1 MEMKMENDFKAVDFM
16 RQVRDEMSALY
27 YRDKKQYHD
36 ELKKAMADFL
46 GERERNRVPTNQL
59 VWVDLR

>member
-1 MEMKMENDFKAVDFM
+1 MKMENDFKAVGFM

-46 GERERNRVPTNQL
+46 GEREKPSSNKPVSMG
-59 VWVDLR
+59 